1 MQGLPRITGSWGS
14 FDQLCKCPH
23 PSRRPA
29 PALSDF
35 SVFLASCRLAVSR
48 RQGPSVV
55 LEPSGGTCFF
65 NVLRAQR
72 WTEGP
77 EAHEG
82 LRVSAGQRA
91 RGPPSKGLAA
101 PCCEPRC
108 WDVGFCGGESKS
120 QPPKP
125 RTCGVC

>member
-14 FDQLCKCPH
+14 FDQFCKRPH
-23 PSRRPA
+23 PSRCPA

-35 SVFLASCRLAVSR
+35 SVFLASCRLAVSG

-55 LEPSGGTCFF
+55 PVPRGGTCFS
-65 NVLRAQR
+65 NVLHAQR

-91 RGPPSKGLAA
+91 RWPPRKGLAA
-101 PCCEPRC
+101 PCWALGC
-108 WDVGFCGGESKS
+108 GFLWGRVKVTASKA
-120 QPPKP
+120 
-125 RTCGVC
+125 